1 MRLCCLIRTGRLLV
15 LSLSVALLTMSLAQA
30 LPAPSTFE
38 TSYNAK
44 LYGFN
49 ITATS
54 RLIPLSN
61 GHYEY
66 YFNADSMVG
75 KVTEMTEV
83 SWNAK
88 EQRIIPQRYIY
99 QRNGMGKNRDDELV
113 FDWAASKVTNIKSAQ
128 SQALDAAKNI
138 QDSLSYQ
145 IQLSQD
151 LIAGKKQFEY
161 SIANGRKIK
170 QYKFEIVGEELLTT
184 PLGDVKTLKVKRTR
198 DKSDLVTYAWF
209 AKDFQYLLVRLQQEE
224 NGSAYT
230 IYISKASLNGKAIEH
245 F

>member
-1 MRLCCLIRTGRLLV
+1 MRPCRLVRARWL
-15 LSLSVALLTMSLAQA
+15 LAIISASIALLTMSVAQA
-30 LPAPSTFE
+30 TPSSFE
-38 TSYNAK
+38 TSYSAK
-44 LYGFN
+44 LYGFT

-54 RLIPLSN
+54 RLSPLPN
-61 GHYEY
+61 GNYEY
-66 YFNADSMVG
+66 YFNADSVVG

-113 FDWAASKVTNIKSAQ
+113 FDWAVNKVTNIKNSQ
-128 SQALDAAKNI
+128 SQVVDATKNV

-161 SIANGRKIK
+161 SITNGRKIK

-184 PLGDVKTLKVKRTR
+184 PLGDVKSVKVKRTR